1 MPRSGNPKLLSLAEA
16 SARRDR
22 LDRQGKTFV
31 LTNGVFDLLHP
42 GHRYYLRRA
51 ARLGD
56 EVYVALNSNQSVKA
70 LKGRE
75 RPIEGERLRARKLA
89 RLPEVK
95 GILIF
100 RQKRLTRQISRLR
113 PHVYAKA
120 GDYTRETLDRAEL
133 AALDKVGAKIRFV
146 PFLPGHSTTR
156 LIAQMKAGN

>member
-1 MPRSGNPKLLSLAEA
+1 MPFPGNPKLLSLAEA

-22 LDRQGKTFV
+22 LDRRGRTFV

-42 GHRYYLRRA
+42 GHRYYLKKA

-70 LKGRE
+70 LKGKS

-89 RLPEVK
+89 QLPEVK
-95 GILIF
+95 GVVIF
-100 RQKRLTRQISRLR
+100 RKKRLTRQILRLR

-120 GDYTRETLDRAEL
+120 GDYTRATLDRGEL
-133 AALDKVGAKIRFV
+133 AALDKVGAKIEFV
-146 PFLPGHSTTR
+146 SFLPGHSTTK
-156 LIAQMKAGN
+156 LIAAMKGKS